1 MTRREFPRA
10 VKVAVIKRSTRD
22 GVVYCEGCGLPVKKW
37 RIDHTIADSHGGPP
51 TIDNAKLLG
60 KCCYAEKD
68 ARDTTIAAKL
78 KRVESRHIGA
88 TTPQGRI
95 ANRGFPQR
103 EKTPRIDKSALPPLP
118 RRNPLTKEI
127 IG

>member
-78 KRVESRHIGA
+78 KRVEAHHIGA
-88 TTPQGRI
+88 TTTQGRI
-95 ANRGFPQR
+95 DNRGFPKT
-103 EKTPRIDKSALPPLP
+103 EKTARIVKVSLPP
-118 RRNPLTKEI
+118 RAMFEDVK
-127 IG
+127 